1 MKDLIAVKDYMFKDN
16 SLESGIKIVA
26 INKAKDG
33 GHIVSIKKIN
43 VSRTE
48 MSIRYVLVSN
58 YVKAKEVHKQLKR
71 EKWEI

>member
-1 MKDLIAVKDYMFKDN
+1 MKDLIAVKDYLFKDN
-16 SLESGIKIVA
+16 SLESGIKIVSV
-26 INKAKDG
+26 NKAKDG

-58 YVKAKEVHKQLKR
+58 YVKAKEVHEQLKR

>member
-16 SLESGIKIVA
+16 NLDSGIKIVG

-43 VSRTE
+43 ISSTE
-48 MSIRYVLVSN
+48 TPIQYVLVSN
-58 YVKAKEVHKQLKR
+58 YVKAKEIHEQLKR
-71 EKWEI
+71 EEWEI